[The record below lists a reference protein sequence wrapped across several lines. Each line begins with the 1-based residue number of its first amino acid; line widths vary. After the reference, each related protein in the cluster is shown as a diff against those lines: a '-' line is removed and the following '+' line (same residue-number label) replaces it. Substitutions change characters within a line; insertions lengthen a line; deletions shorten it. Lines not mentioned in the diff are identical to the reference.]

1 MEYQEAVEWLAR
13 RAKMELP
20 SEETEQER
28 RARIERDKALEVSKL
43 AARFYFDN
51 LRSPQ
56 GEPALRYILARG
68 LSESTAVEF
77 GMGYSADFY
86 SMPVYLTKLGYDAKT
101 LHNAGLITQTDDGK
115 MLDFFGGRL
124 IIPII
129 NARDQVIGFGGRTL
143 DKEKMPKYKNSSG
156 TMLFDKRK
164 VLFGINLIKKLQ
176 QTQKVDDIILVEGYM
191 DVIALRQAGIK
202 NAVASM
208 GTALTAEQSKE
219 LRKYTNTVF
228 VSFDGD
234 SAGQLATWR
243 SLDLLASA
251 GLEVRVIKMPE
262 GLDPDDTVKR
272 EGKDGYLKYKTEA
285 LPLIDFKI
293 KSLASRYNLHSAD
306 GKNKFAKGALDI
318 LAPLDPIAK
327 DLYIK
332 EVSKISGLS
341 VESIANSLAVRTNS
355 PQAKPAEKA
364 AAAAVPENNARI
376 VSARYLLGAILDG
389 KGFAKASDIHTDY
402 FDLPNHKQIAEYILQ
417 CIQSS
422 TRPIFGVLYDFVED
436 KAEVDLIRDAAGGI
450 PAGGQQDY
458 YISCI
463 DTLQKSVLEKKRAEL
478 LEQIKNAQDAATK
491 DLLKDELRKLLRR

>member
-1 MEYQEAVEWLAR
+1 MEYQEAIEWLAR
-13 RAKMELP
+13 RAKMDLP

-43 AARFYFDN
+43 AARYYFDT

-56 GEPALRYILARG
+56 GEPALRYIYDRG
-68 LSESTAVEF
+68 LSESITIEF
-77 GMGYSADFY
+77 GMGYSTDFY
-86 SMPVYLTKLGYDAKT
+86 SLPNYLTKLGYDTKT
-101 LHNAGLITQTDDGK
+101 LQNAGLITQTDDGK

-156 TMLFDKRK
+156 TVLFDKRK

-176 QTQKVDDIILVEGYM
+176 QMQKVDDIILVEGYM

-208 GTALTAEQSKE
+208 GTALTVEQSKQ

-243 SLDLLASA
+243 SLDILVNA
-251 GLEVRVIKMPE
+251 GLEVRVIRMPN
-262 GLDPDDTVKR
+262 GLDPDDTIKK
-272 EGKDGYLKYKTEA
+272 EGKDGYLRYKTEA

-293 KSLASRYNLHSAD
+293 KTLASKYNLHTAD
-306 GKNKFAKGALDI
+306 GKNKFARGALDI

-341 VESIANSLAVRTNS
+341 EESIANSLSVMMGS
-355 PQAKPAEKA
+355 PHIATTPKTA
-364 AAAAVPENNARI
+364 APTPENNARVI
-376 VSARYLLGAILDG
+376 AARYLLGAILDG
-389 KGFAKASDIHTDY
+389 KSFAKATDIHPDY
-402 FDLPNHKQIAEYILQ
+402 FDLPQHKEISEYILD
-417 CIQSS
+417 CSRNS
-422 TRPIFGVLYDFVED
+422 ARPILGMLYDIIED
-436 KAEVDLIRDAAGGI
+436 KTEVDLIRDATLGV
-450 PAGGQQDY
+450 PVSEQQNY

-478 LEQIKNAQDAATK
+478 LEQIKNAQDEHTK